1 MTDAAQRPEPAQT
14 RHARLE
20 ALDALVKETFQREL
34 RRPFVLGFLQSPVSA
49 DRRMYALYLTQV
61 YAYTSHVARNQA
73 LVGSRLDNRDTHYQ
87 RFCFE
92 HALEE
97 TGHELMALHDLRA
110 LGVPI
115 TDPHT
120 ELPPPLPATEQLI
133 AWLYWVSA
141 HARPVARMG
150 FSYWAERA
158 YPYGEGFLT
167 AVQARMKLDRSVM
180 TFWYV
185 HRGLDDKHADDVEK
199 ALVQACRTDADW
211 EAVERTATVT
221 IGLCFDMIEQAV
233 RECEKLLRGD
243 PSPYAFLSRH
253 LAPT

>member
-1 MTDAAQRPEPAQT
+1 MTDAAP
-14 RHARLE
+14 RHPR
-20 ALDALVKETFQREL
+20 LDALDRLVRETFQREL

-61 YAYTSHVARNQA
+61 YGYTSHVARNQA
-73 LVGSRLDNRDTHYQ
+73 LVGLRGDNTDTRYQ

-115 TDPHT
+115 EDPRVD
-120 ELPPPLPATEQLI
+120 LPPPLPATEQLI
-133 AWLYWVSA
+133 AWLYWVSG

-167 AVQARMKLDRSVM
+167 AVQARMQLDRSVM
-180 TFWYV
+180 SFWYA
-185 HRGLDDKHADDVEK
+185 HRSLDDKHADDVER
-199 ALVQACRTDADW
+199 ALVQACRSDADW
-211 EAVERTATVT
+211 DAVERTARVT
-221 IGLCFDMIEQAV
+221 IRLSFDMIEEAV
-233 RECEKLLRGD
+233 GECERLIAGE
-243 PSPYAFLSRH
+243 PSSYAFLSRH
-253 LAPT
+253 LAPR